1 MKHEHKSGKNEEVLR
16 VGEYGIFFKR
26 PYQILYMLND
36 FLIGIIF
43 LVGSFFFL
51 YESLKT
57 AGCWLFAAGSLLLLI
72 RPAIRLVHDIH
83 YKRYSKNH

>member
-26 PYQILYMLND
+26 PYQI
-36 FLIGIIF
+36 
-43 LVGSFFFL
+43 
-51 YESLKT
+51 
-57 AGCWLFAAGSLLLLI
+57 
-72 RPAIRLVHDIH
+72 RLVHDIH